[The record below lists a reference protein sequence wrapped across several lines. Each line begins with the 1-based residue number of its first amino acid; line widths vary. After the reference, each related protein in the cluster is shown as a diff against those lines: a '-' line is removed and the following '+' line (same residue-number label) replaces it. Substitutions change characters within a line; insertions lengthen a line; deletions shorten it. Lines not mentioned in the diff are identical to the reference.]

1 MRPIVPQRRSLD
13 AGYGTDP
20 HPSNVGQPCGRAG
33 LRERRP
39 SALARQKVR
48 MPRSSRGCSFVRCF
62 GVKGRPGPYAEGT
75 MAGSRSS
82 PKKMDTRPRPCSP
95 RAHPRRERFGAGG
108 ADSSLIG
115 DFRGASRA
123 SAAITRSAGL
133 RFCALGDCLRDPLDG
148 HGPDFRQLDW
158 RASATVI
165 RYGLTSA
172 YGQSSTGQRPRIVPF
187 SSSGQFWE
195 GGGSN
200 DVTCNSGDHR
210 PSIPARSRAGMLLAC
225 GSASAGTAP
234 YAISSCQSRHMM
246 TAKRKAANTS

>member
-1 MRPIVPQRRSLD
+1 MWTWHCHSADPVRGARAQSVRQRRSLD

-20 HPSNVGQPCGRAG
+20 HPSSVELPCGRAG

-48 MPRSSRGCSFVRCF
+48 MPRSSRGCSFVRC
-62 GVKGRPGPYAEGT
+62 VKGRPGPYAERT

-82 PKKMDTRPRPCSP
+82 PKKMDTRPRRSGRPTHTRCESF
-95 RAHPRRERFGAGG
+95 AAGG

-115 DFRGASRA
+115 DSRGASRA
-123 SAAITRSAGL
+123 SAAIARSAGL
-133 RFCALGDCLRDPLDG
+133 RSCALGTADEIHRTVTGQTSVSFDWRGSAHRDPLRS
-148 HGPDFRQLDW
+148 HERVRSELD
-158 RASATVI
+158 RS
-165 RYGLTSA
+165 
-172 YGQSSTGQRPRIVPF
+172 
-187 SSSGQFWE
+187 
-195 GGGSN
+195 
-200 DVTCNSGDHR
+200 HR
-210 PSIPARSRAGMLLAC
+210 PSMPASSRAGMLLAC